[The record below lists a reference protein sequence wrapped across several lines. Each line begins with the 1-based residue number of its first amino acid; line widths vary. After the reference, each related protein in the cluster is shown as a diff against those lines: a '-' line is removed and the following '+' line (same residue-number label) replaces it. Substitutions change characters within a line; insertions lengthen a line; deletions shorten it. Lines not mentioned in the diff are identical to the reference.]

1 MLQESQIVLD
11 PLKQLRNDFKSGLQ
25 QVDSLI
31 LSSISANEPLVQTIA
46 KTLISAGGKRL
57 RPLLCLA
64 SSQMIS
70 AINQNSIYLA
80 AAIELIHVATLLH
93 DDVVDESELRRGQQ
107 TANMIWGNKPS
118 ILVGD
123 FLFAKA
129 FGLMVKTENIQ
140 YLDILSTA
148 ASKISEGE
156 VRQLRC
162 FNSLD
167 LSVECYLSITEYK
180 TATLFSTACHTGA
193 MVAGADLKTVQQFS
207 QFGRFFGLMYQ
218 IIDDIDDYIA
228 TNRGKSQG
236 DDYREGKVTLPILLA
251 YQDDPDKSFWH
262 QCFDSN
268 QQPPFAQVLERL
280 KKFDAFK
287 KCKDIARFYGE
298 QAKSCLQSFENATSE
313 LMQMLVE
320 ISINK

>member
-1 MLQESQIVLD
+1 MLQESQIIID
-11 PLKQLRNDFKSGLQ
+11 PVKKLRNDFKNGLQ

-46 KTLISAGGKRL
+46 KTLISAGGKRF

-64 SSQMIS
+64 SSQMIGN
-70 AINQNSIYLA
+70 ITQNSIYLA
-80 AAIELIHVATLLH
+80 AAVELIHVATLLH

-129 FGLMVKTENIQ
+129 FGLMVKTENIK
-140 YLDILSTA
+140 YLDILATS

-162 FNSLD
+162 FDSLD
-167 LSVECYLSITEYK
+167 LSVESYLEITEYK
-180 TATLFSTACHTGA
+180 TATLFSAACQTGA
-193 MVAGADLKTVQQFS
+193 LTAGADSDTAHLLG

-251 YQDDPDKSFWH
+251 YQNDPDKSFWH
-262 QCFDSN
+262 QCFNSN
-268 QQPPFAQVLERL
+268 QQPSFEQALERL
-280 KKFDAFK
+280 HKFDAFQK
-287 KCKDIARFYGE
+287 SKVIAKTYA
-298 QAKSCLQSFENATSE
+298 QKAQSCIQSFNHEIAE
-313 LMQMLVE
+313 LMHMLVE
-320 ISINK
+320 NTAL